1 MFAERLNPDVHL
13 RMDLPSTIAT
23 HITPPGAH
31 IFIESEVL
39 YPCSPESS
47 KKSE

>member
-1 MFAERLNPDVHL
+1 MFAGRLNLDAHPW
-13 RMDLPSTIAT
+13 MDFPSAIAT
-23 HITPPGAH
+23 HIALPGAY